1 MALYGQILI
10 SMEIH
15 LGVDLMS
22 TIPLNS
28 TFNSVM
34 IDHVFWNIYKF
45 SSHHGYIFDYSFYQF
60 GSMKIIHWL
69 KERACISFWPQVLSV
84 ECRDSCMPAK
94 PLPWSY
100 IPDLSL
106 FFCFLTLRQGLP
118 KGDLE
123 LMIFLHQPL

>member
-10 SMEIH
+10 SMEIR

-34 IDHVFWNIYKF
+34 IDHVLWNIYKF

-69 KERACISFWPQVLSV
+69 KERALSASGPKSSVLNAGIHVCQPSP
-84 ECRDSCMPAK
+84 SHGAT
-94 PLPWSY
+94 SQT
-100 IPDLSL
+100 SL
-106 FFCFLTLRQGLP
+106 CFFVF
-118 KGDLE
+118 
-123 LMIFLHQPL
+123 

>member
-10 SMEIH
+10 SMEIR

-45 SSHHGYIFDYSFYQF
+45 GSHHGYILNYSFYQF

-69 KERACISFWPQVLSV
+69 KERAHISFWPQVLSV

-94 PLPWSY
+94 PPAMELHPR
-100 IPDLSL
+100 PLS
-106 FFCFLTLRQGLP
+106 FFFLTLRQGLP
-118 KGDLE
+118 KVDLE
-123 LMIFLHQPL
+123 LIIFLHQPL